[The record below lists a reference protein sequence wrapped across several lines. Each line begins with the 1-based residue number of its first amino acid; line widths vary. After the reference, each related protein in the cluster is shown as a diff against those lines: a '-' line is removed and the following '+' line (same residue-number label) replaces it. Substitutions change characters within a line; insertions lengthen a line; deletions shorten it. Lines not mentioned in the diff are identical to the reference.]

1 MKQLFVSLKSGE
13 VTVED
18 VPPPILK
25 DNGVIVENHYSVIS
39 GGTENALLQ
48 LAGSSYIGKARKKP
62 DLFKKVVDKARKE
75 GPLAAYQQAMGRLN
89 KPEPLGYSCSG
100 VVSKVSEGLPFK
112 IGDRVACGGAGYAN
126 HADVVFV
133 PKNLCVKVPDNVSLK
148 EAAFAT
154 IGSIAMQGVRNADVR
169 LGENVA
175 VVGLGL
181 IGQLTVQILKAS
193 GCRVFGVDV
202 DENKIKLAKELG
214 MEGGALRSTS
224 NIEEQMTSFTRG
236 HGFDSVIITA
246 ATTSNDPLEFAG
258 NIARHKAKVV
268 LVGVVGMEIPRDIYY
283 PKELEFIVSCSYG
296 PGRYDHEYEEFG
308 HDYPIGYVR
317 WTENRNMGAF
327 IELLS
332 QKKICLDMIVS
343 HSFKVD
349 DAPKAYQMI
358 KGEIKESYLGI
369 VLNYDKEKKLIDK
382 IQIKQDGKS
391 IKKDG
396 AINIGMIGAGQ
407 FATSVLLQALKKVD
421 GVNLVGLSA
430 ASGLS
435 SKSAAENFGFEYCT
449 TDYKKVLLDEKIDAV
464 IIATRN
470 SLHASLTVEALEN
483 DKHVFVEKPLAIN
496 KKELGDIVDA
506 HKKYPKQIIQ
516 VGFNRRYAPMT
527 KKIKEFFKDR
537 KEPMI
542 LFYRVNAEHIPKDH
556 WVYDDKEG
564 RSRFITELCHFV
576 DFCRYV
582 VGSEIVDSNY
592 YKIDSDSIPEKET
605 KENISLSM
613 KFKDGSI
620 ATVIY
625 NTIGDPSFSKEY
637 AEIYSE
643 NSFVKLTDFKELVMS
658 RNGKVK
664 KSKHVLKTEKGH
676 KQELEDFVYN
686 IKNGKNY
693 LNEFLEVTEITLQ

>member
-1 MKQLFVSLKSGE
+1 MKQLLLSLKDGK
-13 VTVED
+13 VAVEE

-25 DNGVIVENHYSVIS
+25 DDGLIVENHYSVVS
-39 GGTENALLQ
+39 GGSEKALLE
-48 LAGSSYIGKARKKP
+48 LADSSYIGKARKKP

-89 KPEPLGYSCSG
+89 KPEPLGYSCAG

-112 IGDRVACGGAGYAN
+112 VGDRVACGGLGYAN

-133 PKNLCVKVPDNVSLK
+133 PENLCVNVPDNVSLK
-148 EAAFAT
+148 EAAFT
-154 IGSIAMQGVRNADVR
+154 TLGSIAMQGVRNADTRV
-169 LGENVA
+169 GESVA
-175 VVGLGL
+175 VIGLGL

-193 GCRVFGVDV
+193 GCQVFGIDV
-202 DENKIKLAKELG
+202 DESKIKLAKELG
-214 MEGGALRSTS
+214 MDDGSVRGKP
-224 NIEEQMTSFTRG
+224 NIEEQVSSFTRG
-236 HGFDSVIITA
+236 QGFDSIIITA
-246 ATTSNDPLEFAG
+246 ATTSKDPLEFAG
-258 NIARHKAKVV
+258 NIARHRATVV

-283 PKELEFIVSCSYG
+283 LKEISFVVSCSYG
-296 PGRYDHEYEEFG
+296 PGRYDREYEEFG

-327 IELLS
+327 LSLLS
-332 QKKICLDMIVS
+332 QKKIRLDGIIS
-343 HSFKVD
+343 HEFEIK
-349 DAPKAYQMI
+349 DAVKAYQMI
-358 KGEIKESYLGI
+358 KGEIEEPYLGV
-369 VLNYDKEKKLIDK
+369 VLKYEKEKKLLDK
-382 IQIKQDGKS
+382 ILIKQEVES
-391 IKKDG
+391 VKKEG
-396 AINIGMIGAGQ
+396 VINIGMIGAGQ

-449 TDYKKVLLDEKIDAV
+449 TDYKKVLSDEKIDAV

-470 SLHASLTVEALEN
+470 SLHAPLTIEALEN
-483 DKHVFVEKPLAIN
+483 GKHVFVEKPLAID
-496 KKELGDIVDA
+496 KKELDDIVDA
-506 HKKYPKQIIQ
+506 HKKHLEQIVQ

-527 KKIKEFFKDR
+527 KKIKEFFRDR

-542 LFYRVNAEHIPKDH
+542 LFYRVNAGHIPKDH
-556 WVYDDKEG
+556 WIYDDKEG

-582 VGSEIVDSNY
+582 VDSEIVDSNY

-605 KENISLSM
+605 KENVSLSM

-625 NTIGDPSFSKEY
+625 NTIGDSSFSKEY

-643 NSFVKLTDFKELVMS
+643 NSFVKMTDFKELVMS

-676 KQELEDFVYN
+676 KQELEEFVYN

-693 LNEFLEVTEITLQ
+693 LDEFLEVTNVTLR